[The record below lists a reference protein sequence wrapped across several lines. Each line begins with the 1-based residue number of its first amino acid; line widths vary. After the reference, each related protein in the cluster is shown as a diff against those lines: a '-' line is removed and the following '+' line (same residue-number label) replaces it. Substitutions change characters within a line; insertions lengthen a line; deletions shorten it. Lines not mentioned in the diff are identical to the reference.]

1 MQSTVKENSI
11 TIIRTSIRVVG
22 VLFIDNQEVIQISSS
37 SGLRAYKHPR
47 GCYFSTLFYGLQ
59 GIKNNGT
66 SQDWESQYIKSME
79 VSNYGLVTENF
90 SKCSLRRGWKA

>member
-11 TIIRTSIRVVG
+11 TIIRTSIRVVD
-22 VLFIDNQEVIQISSS
+22 VLFIDNQAVIQISPG

-47 GCYFSTLFYGLQ
+47 GCYFSTLFYGVQ

-66 SQDWESQYIKSME
+66 AQYRESRYKKI
-79 VSNYGLVTENF
+79 YGG
-90 SKCSLRRGWKA
+90 K